1 VYERLVNSTP
11 ARRELKVLEPP
22 VPLERLVETMFWHP
36 LFHNDPAHYWLRECV
51 TKLAASL

>member
-1 VYERLVNSTP
+1 MP
-11 ARRELKVLEPP
+11 LEP
-22 VPLERLVETMFWHP
+22 LVETMFWHP